1 MNGATL
7 DLTLDMAMQLPEDQ
21 REMLLDILKRR
32 DIEARRKEIARDAR
46 SSLEAHRAGEYRP
59 QSADAV
65 IRELRSTLEAAE

>member
-1 MNGATL
+1 MSGATL

-32 DIEARRKEIARDAR
+32 AVAARRQEIARDAR
-46 SSLEAHRAGEYRP
+46 CSLEAYRAGEYQP

-65 IRELRSTLEAAE
+65 IRELRSALEAGE